1 MFDAKDLDVFKS
13 MMMSVMDEQLVRL
26 RQNLPAF
33 PEECLTILEQSM
45 LVTIDEH
52 LRQSENMVLEEI
64 ERTRKYLERKTEMLQ
79 KSLRE
84 LDQYYHITKLE
95 NDNTALLLKITDDLS
110 NRLDTLEQGTV
121 VRRTP
126 GLTSAAV

>member
-121 VRRTP
+121 VRRAP

>member
-110 NRLDTLEQGTV
+110 NRLDTLEQGTG
-121 VRRTP
+121 VRRAP